1 MAPVVSVTQGKNNS
15 MRIRTFVLLFIITLL
30 TCPVQA
36 RLKKAS
42 AKPAA
47 SEGVRTKSLSTDDQ
61 RIFDYYFQEAIS
73 LKLKGKFDAAFDLF
87 RYCTLLDSL
96 NAQNWFEVSAFYN
109 TLKQVDLGLKAIE
122 KAHAIDPKN
131 EWYSLGLANIYL
143 SLNKTDEAI
152 VLYESLVKNK
162 PEDENLLYQLAG
174 IYTQTGDYK
183 SAIRT
188 FNQVE
193 RLIGK
198 NESVSFEK
206 YKIYKQADDAK
217 KAIKEIES
225 LCAENPFEVEYV
237 LLLGDAW
244 MDLNNPQKAF
254 IQYEAAK
261 TIDPENPA
269 VALSLADYYNAM
281 GDSLSA
287 QKQLILALTNP
298 NTDVETKLN
307 ILTPILSSSKESP
320 DSLQVPKYFDILLEQ
335 HPNEYKI
342 RHLHVQ
348 WLLQNGQK
356 KEARN
361 ELRNVLD
368 LNPDQ
373 LPVWKTYL
381 ELNIDS
387 DNQKEV
393 AKICTE
399 ALTYFPKESIFWFYL
414 GLTWIAEDGRM
425 SEDAALHLKAID
437 NFQKAIEVS
446 KPEDNAFISRVYGLI
461 GDSYLTLKNVSK
473 AFEVYEKALEV
484 HPGNILVLNNY
495 AYYLSEEGNDLAK
508 AEKMSR
514 KTIEAEPK
522 NSTYLDTFAWIFFKE
537 EKYGLA
543 KIYIERALANEQ
555 DPSSVLLEHYGDI
568 LWFNGEQDAAR
579 EQWKKATK
587 LQDPSDILLQKVET
601 GTYVTT
607 LK

>member
-1 MAPVVSVTQGKNNS
+1 MVPVVSVTQGKNNS
-15 MRIRTFVLLFIITLL
+15 MRMRSIVLLLL
-30 TCPVQA
+30 TFLICQVQA
-36 RLKKAS
+36 RPKKLS
-42 AKPAA
+42 AKPA
-47 SEGVRTKSLSTDDQ
+47 EIERTITQSLSIEDQ
-61 RIFDYYFQEAIS
+61 RIFDYYFQEALS
-73 LKLKGKFDAAFDLF
+73 LKLQGKYDASFDLF
-87 RYCTLLDSL
+87 RYCVSLDSL
-96 NAQNWFEVSAFYN
+96 NAQAWYETSAFY
-109 TLKQVDLGLKAIE
+109 TILKQVDLGLKALE
-122 KAHAIDPKN
+122 KAHHLDPEN
-131 EWYSLGLANIYL
+131 EWYALGLANIYL
-143 SLNKTDEAI
+143 SLNKTKEAI
-152 VLYESLVKNK
+152 VLYEHLVKNK

-183 SAIRT
+183 SAIRIL
-188 FNQVE
+188 NQVE
-193 RLIGK
+193 SLIGK

-244 MDLNNPQKAF
+244 MDLNEPQKAF
-254 IQYEAAK
+254 VQYGAAK
-261 TIDPENPA
+261 SIDPENPA
-269 VALSLADYYNAM
+269 VALSLADYYNAI
-281 GDSLSA
+281 GDSLSS
-287 QKQLILALTNP
+287 QEQLISALTNP

-307 ILTPILSSSKESP
+307 ILSPILSSSKESA
-320 DSLQVPKYFDILLEQ
+320 DSLEMHKYFDILLDQ

-356 KEARN
+356 KEAKN

-381 ELNIDS
+381 ELNMDT

-399 ALTYFPKESIFWFYL
+399 ALSYFPNESIFWFYL
-414 GLTWIAEDGRM
+414 GLTRIAENGIM
-425 SEDAALHLKAID
+425 SEDKALHIQAIED
-437 NFQKAIEVS
+437 FQKAIDVS
-446 KPEDNAFISRVYGLI
+446 KPEEKAFISRVYGLI
-461 GDSYLTLKNVSK
+461 GDSYLTLKNTNK

-495 AYYLSEEGNDLAK
+495 AYYLSEEGSDLAK

-537 EKYGLA
+537 EKFGLA

-587 LQDPSDILLQKVET
+587 LQDPSEILLQKVET
-601 GTYVTT
+601 GTYVKT